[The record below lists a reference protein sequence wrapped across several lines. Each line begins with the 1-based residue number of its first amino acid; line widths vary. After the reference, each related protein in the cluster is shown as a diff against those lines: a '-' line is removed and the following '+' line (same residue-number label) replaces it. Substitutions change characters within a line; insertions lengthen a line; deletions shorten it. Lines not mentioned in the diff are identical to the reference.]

1 MFRVKGLNLVRPLSR
16 SKIVLRLIIILLVL
30 NKTQQL
36 SATKQTFEPANLR
49 DLTLQ
54 VIRELKNEI

>member
-1 MFRVKGLNLVRPLSR
+1 
-16 SKIVLRLIIILLVL
+16 L

-54 VIRELKNEI
+54 VIRELKKKIKIILYFRHFLGKGLVSEKKE